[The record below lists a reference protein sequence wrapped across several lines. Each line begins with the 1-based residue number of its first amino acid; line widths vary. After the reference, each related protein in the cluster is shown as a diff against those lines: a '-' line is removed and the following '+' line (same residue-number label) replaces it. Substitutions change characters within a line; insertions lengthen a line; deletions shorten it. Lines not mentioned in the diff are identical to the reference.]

1 MCLLQLLISNSL
13 PCSNPQPYTYMIH
26 QQIHIYKYVQSHIVI
41 LHQYISVTAL
51 TIIRL
56 AYYKNK
62 INIKIIVQKYM
73 MLHLLSKSHIAR
85 DS

>member
-1 MCLLQLLISNSL
+1 M
-13 PCSNPQPYTYMIH
+13 
-26 QQIHIYKYVQSHIVI
+26 YVQSHIVI

-51 TIIRL
+51 TIIRM

-62 INIKIIVQKYM
+62 IYIQIIVQKYM
-73 MLHLLSKSHIAR
+73 MLHLLSKPHITR